1 MIDHRYMLREGAV
14 AWQEIDG
21 ETILLDLEASTY
33 LGANPS
39 GSVLWAAL
47 AEGATVKTLVERLC
61 TTFDVAEDRA
71 AQDVDA
77 FLGTCEERG
86 YLDT

>member
-1 MIDHRYMLREGAV
+1 MMDQQYRLREGAV

-39 GSVLWAAL
+39 GSVLWCAL
-47 AEGATVKTLVERLC
+47 AEGVTRHTLVERLC
-61 TTFDVAEDRA
+61 AKFDVPEDRA
-71 AQDVDA
+71 GADVDA
-77 FLGTCEERG
+77 FLRTCEERG
-86 YLDT
+86 YLEP